1 MKALLGKIVRSYG
14 IQFAILLL
22 LQISTDLPCSILVMC
37 HNFNGFICSLV
48 FYEVDNRLY
57 VRDGAKVT
65 YSLLVINILVIFG
78 CLLSSFIVTIKS
90 QIKYKWIVLLCMVIY
105 SMFLPIVGFLGLF
118 RYRKVDCLVLGR
130 RRRVR
135 GDHRRGGT
143 VLPAAPD
150 RAGPA
155 GRGHAGYKYAKV

>member
-90 QIKYKWIVLLCMVIY
+90 QIKYKWIVLLCMLIY
-105 SMFLPIVGFLGLF
+105 SMFLPIVGFLQLGGIAGGINREYMSFLYCLIEGLP
-118 RYRKVDCLVLGR
+118 VE
-130 RRRVR
+130 
-135 GDHRRGGT
+135 
-143 VLPAAPD
+143 AMPD
-150 RAGPA
+150 TNML
-155 GRGHAGYKYAKV
+155 KFNLF